1 MTAVSAVSFPVRSPP
16 VTTRGLNRGS
26 NTRFAFW
33 LALAFSI
40 AWLALLLAGADF
52 PPPRGFLWIVLLNLI
67 AGGCIY
73 FRVPD
78 YLRWQSLR
86 LPRRLL
92 RVVRDGIFIG
102 LAFATVPILIGG
114 GEPSVTPTWIDRSIW
129 FTVLALVGV
138 FNTTLVYA
146 CCVVRRYV
154 TERQGG

>member
-1 MTAVSAVSFPVRSPP
+1 MDRAAESNRRRLPLFQSS
-16 VTTRGLNRGS
+16 GLP
-26 NTRFAFW
+26 
-33 LALAFSI
+33 ALAI
-40 AWLALLLAGADF
+40 AAATMAT
-52 PPPRGFLWIVLLNLI
+52 
-67 AGGCIY
+67 
-73 FRVPD
+73 
-78 YLRWQSLR
+78 
-86 LPRRLL
+86 L

-146 CCVVRRYV
+146 CCIVRRYV